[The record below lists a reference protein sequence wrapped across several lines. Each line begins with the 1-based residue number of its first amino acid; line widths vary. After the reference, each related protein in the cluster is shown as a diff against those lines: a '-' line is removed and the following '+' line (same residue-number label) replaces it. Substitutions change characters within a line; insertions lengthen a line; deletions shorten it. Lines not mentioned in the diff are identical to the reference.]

1 MVRADEKFANLGA
14 AFMGGDILATQYNL
28 VKWYWFCEHWS
39 KISLGISKQKT
50 PKNYLK
56 LFWFEF

>member
-1 MVRADEKFANLGA
+1 MVRADERFANLGA
-14 AFMGGDILATQYNL
+14 AFMAGDLLATQYNL

-39 KISLGISKQKT
+39 KISLGISTQKI